1 MKIKREV
8 SFIELI
14 YMYYKGDI
22 GEGNYYS
29 TNREVVI
36 RIQTDNIMF
45 YDILSDNRVCII
57 PNDIKFIVEADI
69 DVNTELFSI
78 VTTFKNGSRVL
89 NSVWYRSSINEVI
102 DYYVEGKNTWLLSIS
117 TVVDDELVTIWK
129 DGNIL

>member
-45 YDILSDNRVCII
+45 YDILSDNRVGII

-89 NSVWYRSSINEVI
+89 NSVWYNINIDEVVSTYEI
-102 DYYVEGKNTWLLSIS
+102 KKLELLSIS

>member
-45 YDILSDNRVCII
+45 YDILSDNRVGII

-89 NSVWYRSSINEVI
+89 NSVWYNINIDEVVSTYEI
-102 DYYVEGKNTWLLSIS
+102 KKLELLSIS

-129 DGNIL
+129 DGNVL